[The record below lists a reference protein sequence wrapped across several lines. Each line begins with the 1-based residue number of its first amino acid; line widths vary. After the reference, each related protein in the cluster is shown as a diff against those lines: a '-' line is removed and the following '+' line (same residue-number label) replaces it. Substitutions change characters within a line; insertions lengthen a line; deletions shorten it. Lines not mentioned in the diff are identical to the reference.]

1 VKLSQL
7 QDSESINKFS
17 EEVVKNVEDK
27 LKKEVSTNDGLKDR
41 DEILN
46 LIRKGKNIKFS
57 YDVLIKCSEELE

>member
-1 VKLSQL
+1 MKLSQL

-17 EEVVKNVEDK
+17 KEVVKNVEDK

>member
-1 VKLSQL
+1 MKLSQL

-41 DEILN
+41 NEILD
-46 LIRKGKNIKFS
+46 LIRKGKNINFS

>member
-1 VKLSQL
+1 MKLSQL

-17 EEVVKNVEDK
+17 EEVVKNVEGK

>member
-1 VKLSQL
+1 MKLSQL